1 SAMTRWRWAALV
13 VLVLAAIFA
22 WRGGVYSQ
30 SEYLELRHR
39 EATIRA
45 RMDSLRLV
53 VDSLQAF
60 RDSLV
65 RYPDVQERLARERL
79 GMVREG
85 EILILLVPDSVRGN

>member
-1 SAMTRWRWAALV
+1 MTRWRWAALV

-30 SEYLELRHR
+30 SEYLRLRQR
-39 EATIRA
+39 EVTVRA
-45 RMDSLRLV
+45 RIDSLRIV

-65 RYPDVQERLARERL
+65 KYPDVQERLARERL
-79 GMVREG
+79 GMVRDG
-85 EILILLVPDSVRGN
+85 EILILLVPDSARGD